1 MNQFLKNIFL
11 FFLMI
16 TCSNI
21 YAQNNIFDQQ
31 KDKNFKPT
39 FFIGSGLYTL
49 NGDIKNDNTGIL
61 KGTSGFNAG
70 IKFDINKDL
79 LFLNNMDLSFLILRN
94 SFSANNQIDKFSSE
108 VNGFGLHL
116 GYTPN
121 WELKF
126 LKLRPIFSLGFEQ
139 YTSNTI
145 VNDIKQERSS
155 MFSITDHIGF
165 RMHLS
170 DRLQF
175 DLTFRTGMVLGDIDM
190 YDGGGND
197 KFRAINFTLHYDLFS
212 VISAVENTIDNSY
225 YDDVNFEK
233 LEAEDEDS
241 DLVLDIDDY
250 CLGTPLG
257 VKVDNNGCPLDD
269 DKDGIP
275 NYLDQQKN
283 TPQGSI
289 VDVNG
294 VRLSSEK
301 YQSIYSDYE
310 AATRKYANFYNELE
324 INREDYK
331 TVDEYL
337 IARANA
343 FNRAYNE
350 SINNDVSVKGLIYKV
365 KIGEYQQGIP
375 PKIQNRLLSFDD
387 LESYT
392 MVNGIVLYSVGEF
405 GSVEEAIQK
414 QNILDEQGYLD
425 TEILVDN
432 NGEVSTYVPFV
443 PENNIDETEEITLF
457 DNKQD
462 TISESD
468 NEELET
474 ISTSIYRIQI
484 GAFKTPLPD
493 AVFKGVDNLLSFTGK
508 DGYIR
513 YMAGSFENYEDAVDY
528 QLQMR
533 ARGFSDAF
541 IVIFKDGKRI
551 GLNIAIKENK
561 NKSVNNPK
569 KEIKKNLIDL
579 KYTVQIMVVE
589 GESLSAENIKMIAQ
603 LGKIDK
609 TATGSDMYEYYAGT
623 YTSLEEANK
632 QLEKA
637 RKIGFLD
644 AFIFAT
650 NNNERISLENAKILL
665 KQQSLK

>member
-11 FFLMI
+11 FFLLI

-21 YAQNNIFDQQ
+21 YAQNNIFDEQ

-70 IKFDINKDL
+70 IKFDINKKF
-79 LFLNNMDLSFLILRN
+79 LFLNNMDLSLLILRN
-94 SFSANNQIDKFSSE
+94 SFSANNQIVKFSSE

-212 VISAVENTIDNSY
+212 VMSAVENTIDNSY

-283 TPQGSI
+283 TP
-289 VDVNG
+289 
-294 VRLSSEK
+294 R
-301 YQSIYSDYE
+301 
-310 AATRKYANFYNELE
+310 FYC
-324 INREDYK
+324 
-331 TVDEYL
+331 
-337 IARANA
+337 
-343 FNRAYNE
+343 
-350 SINNDVSVKGLIYKV
+350 
-365 KIGEYQQGIP
+365 
-375 PKIQNRLLSFDD
+375 
-387 LESYT
+387 
-392 MVNGIVLYSVGEF
+392 
-405 GSVEEAIQK
+405 
-414 QNILDEQGYLD
+414 
-425 TEILVDN
+425 
-432 NGEVSTYVPFV
+432 
-443 PENNIDETEEITLF
+443 
-457 DNKQD
+457 
-462 TISESD
+462 
-468 NEELET
+468 
-474 ISTSIYRIQI
+474 
-484 GAFKTPLPD
+484 
-493 AVFKGVDNLLSFTGK
+493 
-508 DGYIR
+508 
-513 YMAGSFENYEDAVDY
+513 
-528 QLQMR
+528 
-533 ARGFSDAF
+533 
-541 IVIFKDGKRI
+541 
-551 GLNIAIKENK
+551 
-561 NKSVNNPK
+561 
-569 KEIKKNLIDL
+569 
-579 KYTVQIMVVE
+579 
-589 GESLSAENIKMIAQ
+589 
-603 LGKIDK
+603 
-609 TATGSDMYEYYAGT
+609 
-623 YTSLEEANK
+623 
-632 QLEKA
+632 
-637 RKIGFLD
+637 
-644 AFIFAT
+644 
-650 NNNERISLENAKILL
+650 
-665 KQQSLK
+665 

>member
-1 MNQFLKNIFL
+1 
-11 FFLMI
+11 MI